1 MREDYLSI
9 ISRPHHVSAKRCP
22 MSMSDRA
29 AQFAPFAALTGYDEE
44 IDETARLTA
53 AKRTLTEDEAA
64 ELNKTLC
71 SLLDREYENVK
82 VKILYFKPDG
92 RKSGGEAVSA
102 ESHRPLQAVGVF
114 SHLRFPGDDERQV
127 SAILLIGYRWRKL

>member
-9 ISRPHHVSAKRCP
+9 ISRPHHVSAKRYS

-29 AQFAPFAALTGYDEE
+29 AQFAPFAALTGYGEE

-53 AKRTLTEDEAA
+53 TKRTLTEDEAA

-71 SLLDREYENVK
+71 SLLDR
-82 VKILYFKPDG
+82 
-92 RKSGGEAVSA
+92 
-102 ESHRPLQAVGVF
+102 
-114 SHLRFPGDDERQV
+114 
-127 SAILLIGYRWRKL
+127 

>member
-53 AKRTLTEDEAA
+53 AKRTLTEDEVA

-92 RKSGGEAVSA
+92 RKSGGAYTEYLGTFKYYRADMGRLVFTDGF
-102 ESHRPLQAVGVF
+102 EVGTMDIAGIEV
-114 SHLRFPGDDERQV
+114 V
-127 SAILLIGYRWRKL
+127 